1 MNIYF
6 KGNDIVSISGKVWGK
21 IFTRPDGK
29 IEANTV
35 SPLFTLDCIVAR
47 QELRKSIEETI
58 RNRFLQLTKQE
69 IRWMRKNYEFAMKC
83 LIRRMEKEDTI
94 VS

>member
-6 KGNDIVSISGKVWGK
+6 KGNDIVSIRGKVWGK
-21 IFTRPDGK
+21 VFTRPDGK
-29 IEANTV
+29 IEVDTV

-47 QELRKSIEETI
+47 QEMRKSLEDTV
-58 RNRFLQLTKQE
+58 RHRFLQLTKEE
-69 IRWMRKNYEFAMKC
+69 IKWMRKNYGFAMKC
-83 LIRRMEKEDTI
+83 LTKRLEKEKGV